1 MFPEVEEKVALL
13 TPQSETAPS
22 PPPPSPP
29 YPRPHLPQHTQ
40 SWPWQSHWRISPW
53 AHQFAH
59 PSFILFAIF
68 CCHLSAAPSLS
79 PVNLPPSPQA
89 TRATVPAALLYCIWW
104 LAKVSC
110 LYSFIVY
117 KCLISAAPSPH
128 SSRPLCPFSL
138 SACWTAPELQR
149 ESTRHSIETLRRS
162 HDAQVLVKQLW
173 APSDSAIN
181 KSINSRINIEKDW
194 ESQLTL

>member
-13 TPQSETAPS
+13 TPQSETAP
-22 PPPPSPP
+22 PPPPPQLRSG
-29 YPRPHLPQHTQ
+29 LPQYTQ
-40 SWPWQSHWRISPW
+40 SWPWQSQWRISPW

-59 PSFILFAIF
+59 PSSILFAIF
-68 CCHLSAAPSLS
+68 CCHLSAAPPLSLSLS
-79 PVNLPPSPQA
+79 PVTFPFPRRPLA

-117 KCLISAAPSPH
+117 KCLISAAPPLYSSP
-128 SSRPLCPFSL
+128 SLCPPFCHH
-138 SACWTAPELQR
+138 ACWTTTELQR
-149 ESTRHSIETLRRS
+149 ETTRHSIETLRRS

-173 APSDSAIN
+173 APSATAIN
-181 KSINSRINIEKDW
+181 KSINSRINIE
-194 ESQLTL
+194 